1 MGDLKTPQAEQA
13 ERAVLGCLLFA
24 PQTAWSTVIQT
35 GLAGSDFFHPQYRA
49 IFEGIKEA
57 AEAGESLEAI
67 GLFHRLAAKAVPFH
81 LLSDLAGGFP
91 SLEPLPEWCRL
102 VQDASRRRSLLT
114 GLAQATKAISEGQ
127 PTGEI
132 VKHLGDAVT
141 VAAAEQGLGS
151 IVQSTFNELLSYDTE
166 CDKNTLIGNR
176 WICKGGSVLIN
187 AQSGIGKSSLTM
199 QLAIGWAMPRDTP
212 ERTVFV
218 DLLTFGI
225 IPVRPLKSLILQAEN
240 DIGDQSEILQS
251 VIGKYGKHHCD
262 EPVRRDLNER
272 LVFYRDNV
280 HSGAEFLRVLEALV
294 IKHQPDI
301 AWIDPLMCYVG
312 DDISDQKVVT
322 EFCNGLNR
330 ISSKTGVVMAL
341 IHHLPKPREGSART
355 ESDLAYA
362 GFGSSALTNWAREV
376 VTLQRVETPPND
388 PPTCSLTMTKRRL
401 RAGMICWD
409 SLKPASKIHIRH
421 SNEPDKHGMI
431 WQPCRKPVLEE
442 DEDKPKRRK

>member
-24 PQTAWSTVIQT
+24 PQTAWSTVLQT
-35 GLAGSDFFHPQYRA
+35 GLAGSDFFHPQYKA

-67 GLFHRLAAKAVPFH
+67 GLFHRLAGQNIPFH

-102 VQDASRRRSLLT
+102 VQDAARRRSLLT

-262 EPVRRDLNER
+262 EAVRRDLNER

-409 SLKPASKIHIRH
+409 SLKPSSKIHIRH

-431 WQPCRKPVLEE
+431 WQPCRKPVVEE
-442 DEDKPKRRK
+442 DDDKPKRRK